1 MHQSRSLL
9 WPRRRPPIIRGMSAP
24 EIEAEALTDFP
35 ATSLA
40 TTGDD
45 RPELPTLYN
54 DPSFWGMTVT
64 QFLGA
69 FNDNLYKQLVL
80 LLSIAAGGAAAA
92 AESTDEQWLPM
103 LIFSAPFLA
112 FTGYAGYLSDK
123 FSKRRIVVIC
133 KFAEILIMAL
143 GGVGFYVYW
152 KSGSLAFLYSVLF
165 LMGTHSAFFGP
176 GKYGIL
182 PELLRDSDLPRAN
195 GFILM
200 STFLAIIFG
209 TGLAGFL
216 MADGRLWMASAACMA
231 IAAIGTGT
239 SMLVRPLPPANSQ
252 LAFEWSAVTVPH
264 DMRRMLAQDRPL
276 RDALLVSS
284 IFWLLAGM
292 VPSAVNALGKI
303 ELGVGDKWT
312 SILTACIGVG
322 IAAGCVIGGLVSK
335 GEVDFRLLRI
345 GIIGMLVC
353 LFIAGIPAHG
363 NAQALQDAS
372 GNLLHMPGMGETRQ
386 WLGFRLTVPVML
398 LLGAFTGMFAVPLQV
413 FMQSRP
419 PKDKKGRMIAV
430 MNQANWI
437 GVFVSAALYMVLA
450 KLIEWQGWPRCTM
463 FIFIAAL
470 TLPIALF
477 YHPKQE
483 LLEQRPADA

>member
-1 MHQSRSLL
+1 
-9 WPRRRPPIIRGMSAP
+9 MSAP
-24 EIEAEALTDFP
+24 EIEAEQIVESAEALTHLADGQP
-35 ATSLA
+35 ARPSLY
-40 TTGDD
+40 
-45 RPELPTLYN
+45 R

-92 AESTDEQWLPM
+92 EATDEQWLPM
-103 LIFSAPFLA
+103 FVFAAPFLA

-123 FSKRRIVVIC
+123 YGKRTIVILC
-133 KFAEILIMAL
+133 KLAEIAIMAL
-143 GGVGFYVYW
+143 GGLGFYFYW
-152 KSGSLAFLYSVLF
+152 KNGSLTFLYFVLF

-182 PELLRDSDLPRAN
+182 PELLRESDLPRAN

-209 TGLAGFL
+209 TGLAGAL
-216 MADGRLWMASAACMA
+216 MEDGRLWMASAVCMA
-231 IAAIGTGT
+231 IAVIGTST
-239 SMLVRPLPPANSQ
+239 SLLVRRLPPANPGLQ
-252 LAFEWSAVTVPH
+252 FEWSALTVPP
-264 DMRRMLAQDRPL
+264 DMRELLSRDRPL
-276 RDALLVSS
+276 FLALAVSS

-303 ELGVGDKWT
+303 ELGVGDLWT

-322 IAAGCVIGGLVSK
+322 IATGCVIGGLVSGGK
-335 GEVDFRLLRI
+335 VDFRLLRV

-353 LFIAGIPAHG
+353 LGLAGVPSRGEVA
-363 NAQALQDAS
+363 NLVDAS
-372 GNLLHMPGMGETRQ
+372 GELIRMPGFGETRQ
-386 WLGFRLTVPVML
+386 WLGYKGSLSVML
-398 LLGAFTGMFAVPLQV
+398 LLGVSTGLFAVPLQV
-413 FMQSRP
+413 YMQSRP

-437 GVFVSAALYMVLA
+437 GVLVSAGLYWLLA
-450 KLIEWQGWPRCTM
+450 RLIEARDWPRCTM
-463 FIFIAAL
+463 FLFIAAL
-470 TLPIALF
+470 TLPIAVL
-477 YHPKQE
+477 YHPSHDDDA
-483 LLEQRPADA
+483 PARA